1 MAKRNISELAAGAV
15 VLLVAA
21 GFLVYAVANTGHA
34 QSGGDVLHATFEAID
49 GLTAGSDV
57 RLAGVKVGAVTAT
70 AIDDKT
76 FQAKV
81 AFSVPTSIHLPTDS
95 SAQITSDGL
104 LGGKYLSLTP
114 GGANNTIPNGG
125 TVAITQSTVSLE
137 QLLGKFIFSVT
148 DLASNVQK
156 QLKQNA
162 PGANAPGSANSD
174 AGAPLGKLPDAAPA
188 PLK

>member
-1 MAKRNISELAAGAV
+1 MAKRSISELAAGAV
-15 VLLVAA
+15 VLLVAG
-21 GFLVYAVANTGHA
+21 GFLAYAVANTGRA
-34 QSGGDVLHATFEAID
+34 QSGGNTLHATFDAID
-49 GLTAGSDV
+49 GLSTGSDV

-81 AFSVPTSIHLPTDS
+81 TFTVPASIHLPTDS

-104 LGGKYLSLTP
+104 LGGKYLALAP
-114 GGANNTIPNGG
+114 GGTNDAIPNGG
-125 TVAITQSTVSLE
+125 TVSITQSSVSLE
-137 QLLGKFIFSVT
+137 QLLGKFIFNVG
-148 DLASNVQK
+148 DLAASVQK
-156 QLKQNA
+156 QMKGAGGPAA
-162 PGANAPGSANSD
+162 PD